1 MTVILLLQINFGLFT
16 LIFLFCLVR
25 NFNFNI
31 ILVGLTYLLPLIPWW
46 LGSAHAERMLIVSYS
61 NFIFGIIEVVFF
73 TLTEKPEDIRFN
85 KAYLQ
90 QLFGHV
96 LPIVTALLGMSFVSR
111 NTLIPVGV
119 VELSMDNTEP
129 VAGVQFN
136 LNSTLNDFSINQ
148 VSGTTL
154 SIGETTTIIEG
165 GWDWFKLSTLIKYS
179 TEETPFSQPRN
190 RISTTIRSSDFVTI
204 QLGDFTPVIN
214 PYLVQGK
221 RVRGIGVN
229 IDLKSLKLQTI
240 SGELE
245 RPVQGYLSNDRS
257 YLITEIN
264 IDSTGLNKYAYFFF
278 PKECA

>member
-1 MTVILLLQINFGLFT
+1 MPVILLLQINFGLFT

-119 VELSMDNTEP
+119 VELSIIVVLFTL
-129 VAGVQFN
+129 G
-136 LNSTLNDFSINQ
+136 STLRI
-148 VSGTTL
+148 L
-154 SIGETTTIIEG
+154 SI
-165 GWDWFKLSTLIKYS
+165 S
-179 TEETPFSQPRN
+179 
-190 RISTTIRSSDFVTI
+190 
-204 QLGDFTPVIN
+204 QLGVLRFKFNIAFREKQTLKTDQLHGYMRHPTYTSMMLVVLAYAVTTHSFYIGMIGTFIAWFGFQYRIHFEEKALKEQFGEAYDSYREKTPMWLPIF
-214 PYLVQGK
+214 K
-221 RVRGIGVN
+221 R
-229 IDLKSLKLQTI
+229 K
-240 SGELE
+240 
-245 RPVQGYLSNDRS
+245 
-257 YLITEIN
+257 
-264 IDSTGLNKYAYFFF
+264 
-278 PKECA
+278 